1 MDKKPETLKYHCP
14 AHPDRAPFCAI
25 GDYTPCRECYFKYR
39 QGSRSVPA
47 SLILFLFF
55 LLSSVFSPQGV
66 PRTVAENNPGIQRI
80 HRHDPNIPCRDIIP
94 DYSRHPLY
102 YSDCNSLPY
111 WVEYA
116 TKRPW
121 IEEFAKPQNWLSC
134 HPYDDPIARM
144 DVNFDGVT
152 NLKDFAIL
160 ARFPLYYGTNYGTK
174 YHTRD
179 CTYIK
184 RSTTA
189 HPLITTRGLT
199 PCSVCIIAASWI
211 AENNR

>member
-1 MDKKPETLKYHCP
+1 MIKSPLKYHCP
-14 AHPDRAPFCAI
+14 DHPDRPPFCAI
-25 GDYTPCRECYFKYR
+25 GDYTPCRECYLKYR
-39 QGSRSVPA
+39 NPKSHVA
-47 SLILFLFF
+47 SAAGGPSAVILIAALI
-55 LLSSVFSPQGV
+55 LLSSVLSVFS
-66 PRTVAENNPGIQRI
+66 VAINKTDIQRI
-80 HRHDPNIPCRDIIP
+80 HRHDPNIPCRDIVP

-121 IEEFAKPQNWLSC
+121 IEEFAKPKNWLSC

-160 ARFPLYYGTNYGTK
+160 ARFPLFYGTNYGTK

-189 HPLITTRGLT
+189 HPLITTAGLT
-199 PCSVCIIAASWI
+199 PCSVCIIAASWL
-211 AENNR
+211 ERNP